1 MNKFDKSKQ
10 YQQFGRSSD
19 IEVSKGFVTKLESLA
34 LSAFVSGNMDAYV
47 LAMNSLTKLQ
57 AQHDM
62 SNMIGNLNVKLD
74 KLNADLGNE

>member
-1 MNKFDKSKQ
+1 MNKFDRSKQ

-57 AQHDM
+57 AAQDM
-62 SNMIGNLNVKLD
+62 SAGIAAIGDKLD
-74 KLNADLGNE
+74 KLNADLGNK